1 MKLNNN
7 IIIACG
13 ALFLGMTVLT
23 GCSGDE
29 EYDVDGISY
38 IRVFLERA
46 GSVSDGTVL
55 TTPVGTV
62 VSFSDAML
70 AKVTSPVATNTQVT
84 FSVDNS
90 LVKTYNDSHNTNY
103 SQLPDGVL
111 KMDKTTLTI
120 PANAYSS
127 EESLILSIDEEAAKT
142 LDNLDG
148 YLAPVVISSV
158 DNGNVRPSSDAS
170 VRYVHINYAKTNSL
184 INDEAD
190 VIVGTTADIT
200 SLSCIAATDLNPEEL
215 SGLAIGGYYAQW
227 KFISDVDTDASFTID
242 FGETHKVAGF
252 YIDSYVISNA
262 YVEIS
267 MDNSKWVELGNT
279 SEHDE
284 LAEYDYTTYEYKQEF
299 VLYAPVQ
306 ARYMRA
312 TLKLDDSQYG
322 GYYWQRYRC
331 IRGLSIYYAD

>member
-1 MKLNNN
+1 MKLNN
-7 IIIACG
+7 IMIACG
-13 ALFLGMTVLT
+13 VLFLGTTVFT

-38 IRVFLERA
+38 TRVFLERA

-55 TTPVGTV
+55 ATPVGTV

-70 AKVTSPVATNTQVT
+70 AKATSPVATNIQVT

-111 KMDKTTLTI
+111 KMDKTSLTI

-252 YIDSYVISNA
+252 YINSYVMSNA

-267 MDNSKWVELGNT
+267 MDNSTWIELGNT
-279 SEHDE
+279 SEHSYARGE
-284 LAEYDYTTYEYKQEF
+284 FSYITYQYEQEF

-312 TLKLDDSQYG
+312 TLKLNDSQYG
-322 GYYWQRYRC
+322 GYYWNNYRY
-331 IRGLSIYYAD
+331 ISGLSIYYAD